1 MLTAMA
7 GRRLTFDQVKQLTK
21 RADATTA
28 QHLRVLREANLLDIA
43 RIHGKV
49 TYRTQTKSLRS
60 DAAWLAELV
69 GIDKVHGESA

>member
-1 MLTAMA
+1 MA
-7 GRRLTFDQVKQLTK
+7 ARRLTFDQVKQLTK

-43 RIHGKV
+43 RVDGKV
-49 TYRTQTKSLRS
+49 TYRTRGQSLRA

-69 GIDKVHGESA
+69 GHAESPPRRRKTA